1 MSDSEAFHIARK
13 RARDDLIAAD
23 LEICMKRQAIEEVR
37 LRLLAMALDLHERLK
52 QAYIS
57 TCHNNVID
65 DAGREM
71 LRVNLV
77 NNVYATH
84 MTSEWPTTP
93 RASVTPYNLRK
104 HRRNSNA

>member
-1 MSDSEAFHIARK
+1 MSDFDANRIARK
-13 RARDDLIAAD
+13 RARDELIAD
-23 LEICMKRQAIEEVR
+23 LEIITKMQNIEEVR
-37 LRLLAMALDLHERLK
+37 LRTLKMALDLHGRLE

-77 NNVYATH
+77 NNVYKTH
-84 MTSEWPTTP
+84 MNAALTLSATP
-93 RASVTPYNLRK
+93 PSSPHNLRA
-104 HRRNSNA
+104 RRA

>member
-1 MSDSEAFHIARK
+1 MSDFEAIHIVRK
-13 RARDDLIAAD
+13 RARDELIAD
-23 LEICMKRQAIEEVR
+23 LEIVMKMQTIEEVR
-37 LRLLAMALDLHERLK
+37 LRTLEMALDLHGRLE

-77 NNVYATH
+77 NNVYPTH
-84 MTSEWPTTP
+84 MTATLTRTTP
-93 RASVTPYNLRK
+93 PHSSPYNLRK
-104 HRRNSNA
+104 HPRNSNA

>member
-1 MSDSEAFHIARK
+1 MSDFEAIRIVRK
-13 RARDDLIAAD
+13 RARDELIAD
-23 LEICMKRQAIEEVR
+23 LEIITKRQNIEEVR
-37 LRLLAMALDLHERLK
+37 LRTLEMALDLHERLK

-71 LRVNLV
+71 LRINLF
-77 NNVYATH
+77 NNVYNTH
-84 MTSEWPTTP
+84 MSDALTRTEQQ
-93 RASVTPYNLRK
+93 PYNLRG